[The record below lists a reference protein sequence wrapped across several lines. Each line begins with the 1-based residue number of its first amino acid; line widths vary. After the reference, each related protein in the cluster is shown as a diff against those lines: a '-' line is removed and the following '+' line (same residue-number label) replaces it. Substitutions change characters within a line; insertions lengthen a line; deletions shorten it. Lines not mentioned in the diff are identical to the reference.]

1 VKRRSLLLALICLFG
16 AATFASA
23 GPSAP
28 TVEPLAAPSAQENAG
43 AKNVIL
49 FIGDGFGAAQMALGV
64 QYARMVEGRELN
76 LDQLMNDG
84 DTGYALAVPYGSPVT
99 DSAAAASQ
107 MATGVKVRNE
117 TLSLTP
123 SGETTETILEWAEGR
138 GLATGL
144 VTNMR
149 LSHATPAAF
158 AAHQISRYEPEAV
171 ILDQMLFEHDI
182 DVLLG
187 GGARA
192 LVPAGHRVS
201 EFLPVPA
208 ELDGD
213 SNRRDGFDRIAE
225 AEEKGYTIVSDRAA
239 LAQAS
244 RGAEKLLGLFA
255 ASHVPYVVD
264 TRAMGLAGVPSLQD
278 STTAALEVL
287 ARADAGFFLMVE
299 GGRIDYGGH
308 DNDAGTMLH
317 EILDFDDA
325 LGAAIAFQDAHPD
338 TLIVVTADHGTGGF
352 SFTYGDMDGR
362 PEEQVLPSGLLYH
375 PDTDYPEKRHLE
387 ILGNQSASFVYML
400 EMAAGSPARLIE
412 VVREHTGLSM
422 TLEEARAA
430 LVRDAEGNAWLAD
443 FRHFYSDRD
452 SNPACL
458 LGRALARQTFVVW
471 STGGHTSEPV
481 LTFGRGPG
489 AEGLRGI
496 YENTHLHDVM
506 KAALGG
512 R

>member
-1 VKRRSLLLALICLFG
+1 MKLRSLMFLICVSV
-16 AATFASA
+16 AVTAT
-23 GPSAP
+23 
-28 TVEPLAAPSAQENAG
+28 SAQENTG
-43 AKNVIL
+43 ARNVIL
-49 FIGDGFGAAQMALGV
+49 FIGDGLGAGQMALGIR
-64 QYARMVEGRELN
+64 YARMVEGRELN
-76 LDQLMNDG
+76 LEQLMNDG
-84 DTGYALAVPYGSPVT
+84 NTGYALASAYGSQVT

-107 MATGVKVRNE
+107 LATGVETRNE

-123 SGETTETILEWAEGR
+123 SGYRTETILEWAEGR

-158 AAHQISRYEPEAV
+158 AAHQISRYEPEPV
-171 ILDQMLFEHDI
+171 ILDQMLFEHDV

-201 EFLPVPA
+201 EFLPDVPA

-213 SNRRDGFDRIAE
+213 SYRLDELDRISE
-225 AEEKGYTIVSDRAA
+225 AQEKGYTIVSDRDT

-244 RGAEKLLGLFA
+244 RDAKKLLGLFA
-255 ASHVPYVVD
+255 ASNVPYVVD
-264 TRAMGLAGVPSLQD
+264 TRAMGLDGVPSLKD

-287 ARADAGFFLMVE
+287 GRSEAGFFLMVE

-308 DNDAGTMLH
+308 DNDAGAMLN
-317 EILDFDDA
+317 EILDFDA
-325 LGAAIAFQDAHPD
+325 AAGAAIAFQRAHPE
-338 TLIVVTADHGTGGF
+338 TLIIVTADHGTGGF
-352 SFTYGDMDGR
+352 TFTYNEMDGP
-362 PEEQVLPSGLLYH
+362 PEAQVLPSGLSYH
-375 PDTDYPEKRHLE
+375 PDTGYPERRHLE
-387 ILGNQSASFVYML
+387 LLHNQSASFLYML
-400 EMAAGSPARLIE
+400 EKAAGSPEHLIE
-412 VVREHTGLSM
+412 TVREHTSFSM
-422 TLEEARAA
+422 TMEEAREA
-430 LVRDAEGNAWLAD
+430 LVRDSEGNAWLEESP
-443 FRHFYSDRD
+443 HFYGDPE

-458 LGRALARQTFVVW
+458 LGRALGRHTFVAW

-496 YENTHLHDVM
+496 YENTHVHDVM
-506 KAALGG
+506 KDALGG
-512 R
+512 S